1 MKILRVLHVLAVILL
16 LTAFCPEVLAQ
27 DIVLSDFEETN
38 YVWLPDGTW
47 TTTGTAFGTG
57 PAQGTLPGQQTVDG
71 YLGNG
76 LVNTFL
82 NGDGSTGTLT
92 SPPFTI
98 QRKYINFLIG
108 GGNWRGQTCLNLLVN
123 GQVVRSAVGMGDRE
137 TLDWLQWN
145 VGTYTNQTAQ
155 LQIVDSYTG
164 GWGHINVD
172 QIVETDA
179 PIPGTIV
186 ANQHYLN
193 LPVSFNG
200 AGHLIEIVQEGLVA
214 QEYNLNL
221 VTNGVP
227 DFYDFLD
234 LSQYQGSELV
244 VRIDSQLANVSQLVS
259 LVQASNIIT
268 SVPIYQ
274 EPNRPIYHISAKR
287 GYINDPNG
295 MVYYN
300 GVYHVCFQHNPFQ
313 LSNGRNHSWGHVA
326 STDLVHWTELK
337 DELYPD
343 WLGTCFSGGATV
355 DVNNSAGF
363 GTNAIIAMFTSAGG
377 FNRMSAGRPFTQSI
391 AYSLDGTNF
400 SKYTGNPVL
409 GPQRTTTDHDPR
421 PLWYAPGNKWIMVLY
436 YNDGT
441 HTYDFFSSPDLKN
454 WTHESDFTLPNQ
466 AEVPEFFQLPLDG
479 NTNNMKWIFYGGA
492 GGYEVGSFDGH
503 TFTRQTGY
511 LSIRGGNNFAAA
523 QTFYNMPAS
532 DGRRILIANTPNEYP
547 GMPFDCTLTFPVQLT
562 LQTTGSTPLI
572 YANPI
577 NEIVNLR
584 TSTNTW
590 PGQAIANGVNVMA
603 GTTGEACELNAQ
615 FLPGSASS
623 VTFTLGGTVV
633 TYNCLSQQL
642 SCEGITNALS
652 PINGAI
658 TLRMLMD
665 RGMLEIF
672 ANNGLVY
679 MSMATT
685 PVAGSQALSMVA
697 SGSGAQLVSMS
708 LYNLGSA
715 WPSSPP
721 VITSQPGPAATVN
734 LGGSANF
741 SVTATG
747 TPLPL
752 TYQWYLNGQPVGGA
766 TNSVLSIFPVPTTN
780 ASYNVVVGNAGGS
793 VTSSVAPLTVL
804 GPYQVAYWRMESQ
817 ITAPNNAR
825 TPSFVGIAD
834 SDINSGQGI
843 YTTGTL
849 LAAIDDLITFNG
861 LTNEPVTLST
871 NVAPTSMFVNG
882 NSAGNFSY
890 NAEAITNVDGALFF
904 PQDQYGDEMDFA
916 SPFSIELFFKTDGN
930 RGSAGIMQ
938 LISQGT
944 DTGQTFRYGI
954 NVNESASGGV
964 RFKIANSRLAL
975 PNMVDLTGANYAD
988 GQWHYLLAI
997 CDTLRGT
1004 NGQMRLTVMNQD
1016 GSQAS
1021 ATNNLAAGFLPLPA
1035 ANNGNLFLGRNTYPV
1050 SVAPATF
1057 LGFIDEVQITAGVV
1071 PDTWRIGKI
1080 PSIDNHP
1087 HISSVSLGT
1096 NALSFQWT
1104 GAAAT
1109 NFIVQWVSQLGN
1121 VWQSIATLPSANS
1134 LGNFVD
1140 PNASRLNGSTGFYR
1154 ILSQ

>member
-1 MKILRVLHVLAVILL
+1 MRTKWVVRCILL
-16 LTAFCPEVLAQ
+16 TLILGATDTLLFAQ
-27 DIVLSDFEETN
+27 DILLSDFEESN
-38 YVWLPDGTW
+38 YAWLPGGVW
-47 TTTGTAFGTG
+47 TATGNCFGPG
-57 PAQGTLPGQQTVDG
+57 PALGTLPGQQTVDG

-76 LVNTFL
+76 LVNTYL

-92 SPPFTI
+92 SPPFTV
-98 QRKYINFLIG
+98 QRKYIKFLIG
-108 GGNWRGQTCLNLLVN
+108 GGNWRGQTCLNMLVN
-123 GQVVRSAVGMGDRE
+123 GQVVRSAVGVGDRE
-137 TLDWLQWN
+137 HLDWLQWN
-145 VGTYTNQTAQ
+145 VNAFIGQTAQ
-155 LQIVDSYTG
+155 IQIVDSATG
-164 GWGHINVD
+164 GWGHLNVD
-172 QIVETDA
+172 QIMETDA
-179 PIPGTIV
+179 PIQGMIV
-186 ANQHYLN
+186 ANEHYLN

-221 VTNGVP
+221 ATNGAP

-234 LSQYQGSELV
+234 LSQYQGNELV
-244 VRIDSQLANVSQLVS
+244 VRVDSQLANASQLAS

-268 SVPIYQ
+268 SIPIYQ

-295 MVYYN
+295 MLFYN

-313 LSNGRNHSWGHVA
+313 LSNGRNHSWGHVS

-355 DVNNSAGF
+355 DWNNSAGF
-363 GTNAIIAMFTSAGG
+363 GTNAIIAMFTSAGSL
-377 FNRMSAGRPFTQSI
+377 NRMSAGRPFTQSI

-400 SKYTGNPVL
+400 TKYTGNPVL

-441 HTYDFFSSPDLKN
+441 HTYGFFSSPDLKN

-466 AEVPEFFQLPLDG
+466 GEVPEFFQLPLDG

-492 GGYEVGSFDGH
+492 GGYEVGTFDGH
-503 TFTRQTGY
+503 TFTPQTEY

-532 DGRRILIANTPNEYP
+532 DGRKILIANTPNEYP

-562 LQTTGSTPLI
+562 LQTTGSTLLI
-572 YANPI
+572 YANPV

-590 PGQAIANGVNVMA
+590 AGQALSNGVNVMA
-603 GTTGEACELNAQ
+603 GTTGEACELNAE

-623 VTFTLGGTVV
+623 VTFNLGGTVV
-633 TYNCLSQQL
+633 NYNCLSQQL
-642 SCEGITNALS
+642 VCVAITNALS
-652 PINGAI
+652 PISGAI

-665 RGMLEIF
+665 RGMLEIY

-685 PVAGSQALSMVA
+685 PVTGPQALSLVA
-697 SGSGAQLVSMS
+697 SGSGAQLLSMS

-715 WPSSPP
+715 WPAAPP
-721 VITSQPGPAATVN
+721 YITSQPGPSSVVN
-734 LGGSANF
+734 LGGSASF
-741 SVTATG
+741 SVSATG
-747 TPLPL
+747 TTLPL
-752 TYQWYLNGQPVGGA
+752 FYQWFSGGQAIVGA
-766 TNSVLSIFPVPTTN
+766 TNSSLSVLAVPATN
-780 ASYNVVVGNAGGS
+780 AGYYVVVSNAGGS
-793 VTSSVAPLTVL
+793 VTSSVAPLTVMS
-804 GPYQVAYWRMESQ
+804 PSSVAYWRMESQ
-817 ITAPNNAR
+817 ITAPNNAG
-825 TPSFVGIAD
+825 TPSFGGIAD
-834 SDINSGQGI
+834 ADTNAGQGI

-849 LAAIDDLITFNG
+849 PAAIDDLITFNG
-861 LTNEPVTLST
+861 LTGGPVTLST
-871 NVAPTSMFVNG
+871 NVAPASMFVNG
-882 NSAGNFSY
+882 HHAGNYSY

-904 PQDQYGDEMDFA
+904 PQDQYGDELDFTG
-916 SPFSIELFFKTDGN
+916 PFTIELFFKTDGN
-930 RGSAGIMQ
+930 RSGAGVMQ
-938 LISQGT
+938 LVSQGT

-954 NVNESASGGV
+954 NVNEAGAGGI
-964 RFKIANSRLAL
+964 RFMVANRSLIQTNA
-975 PNMVDLTGANYAD
+975 VDLKASNYAD
-988 GQWHYLLAI
+988 GQWHYLEAV
-997 CDTLRGT
+997 CDTLAGS
-1004 NGQMRLTVMNQD
+1004 NGQMRLTIINQD

-1021 ATNNLAAGFLPLPA
+1021 ATNNLPAGFLPLPA
-1035 ANNGNLFLGRNTYPV
+1035 VDNGNLFLGRNTYPLNV
-1050 SVAPATF
+1050 NPQTF

-1071 PDTWRIGKI
+1071 PDTWRIGKV

-1087 HISSVSLGT
+1087 SIQGAAVGT
-1096 NALSFQWT
+1096 NGVSFQWT

-1109 NFIVQWVSQLGN
+1109 NFVVQWVSQLGN
-1121 VWQSIATLPSANS
+1121 VWQAIATLPSANS
-1134 LGNFVD
+1134 LGGFVD
-1140 PNASRLNGSTGFYR
+1140 TNASRVTGSAGFYR
-1154 ILSQ
+1154 ILSL